1 MHWDPAH
8 KTTAFPLRGDTLY
21 LTVCPDEQKT
31 GNVWPKQYGGKVGL
45 DKSRQKSKNEHCR
58 SLTQARGV
66 KGSILK
72 KFREAVSPW
81 FS

>member
-31 GNVWPKQYGGKVGL
+31 GNVWPKQYGGKWDWISQGKKARMSIVG
-45 DKSRQKSKNEHCR
+45 
-58 SLTQARGV
+58 A
-66 KGSILK
+66 
-72 KFREAVSPW
+72 
-81 FS
+81 